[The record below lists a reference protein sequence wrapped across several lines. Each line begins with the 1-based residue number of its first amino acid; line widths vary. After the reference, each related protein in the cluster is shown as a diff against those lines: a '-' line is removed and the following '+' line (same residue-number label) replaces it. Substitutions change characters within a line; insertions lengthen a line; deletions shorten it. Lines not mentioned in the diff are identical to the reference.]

1 MSLASSIT
9 SSIWPPVDPSKGEFR
24 ILVLDDYDDPDDP
37 ISGDFQIVS
46 IHDDVVYDAISYA
59 WADAGDLRTMFI
71 NGQRYSVASI
81 LTTNMRHCQIKTG
94 TKAFW
99 CDAISIN
106 QLDNDEKSQ
115 QIWIMQHIFAGAR
128 IVRVFLNPDS
138 TSSPYVGRAVDIL
151 LRTVHTGRPMD
162 ATHVEWLSG
171 LRLDAWWTRVWVV
184 QEFVLAKKLVFQ
196 FRDKFF
202 DVEVLKLFRH
212 NHFDLKFQALRGVK
226 PGLPT
231 ELLLKGFDSLTLAVT
246 TLFTHRNL
254 HHLACLLALDS
265 QVNWDIS
272 ISVLND
278 ILFDIRL
285 RHVTDPRDRIFGIL
299 ALADRMLRTSLIEPD
314 YTKDLGDVFML
325 FTLEII
331 RKSKSLTLLLQSA
344 HTTNSVSGLPSW
356 VPDYSSRY
364 NFEVERLRAHSI
376 VSFDAS
382 CSLTASAE
390 LLQRSKALLLR
401 GGHVDTIAHVGHCHD
416 RRRDARH
423 RWHLQ
428 ALMQWEV
435 LCRAVFADI
444 EHTEYIRG
452 NQTVWQ
458 AYCKA
463 VMCGTRHNSY
473 GIDPERSYTVSIA
486 NFRADPDKIADHD
499 ETAASPLLLAI
510 AKRRLAITTKGYICL
525 APQSTKEGD
534 AVYILAGGR
543 VPFVLRPISPDD
555 EGRLDESSPT
565 SSEPLLP
572 KAHQYRLVGDCY
584 VEGIML
590 GEFIKEDHG
599 RGRDDD
605 FQDVILL

>member
-115 QIWIMQHIFAGAR
+115 QIRIMQHIFAGAR

-138 TSSPYVGRAVDIL
+138 TSSPYVGRAVDVL

-162 ATHVEWLSG
+162 ATYVEWLSG

-202 DVEVLKLFRH
+202 DVEVLKLFGH
-212 NHFDLKFQALRGVK
+212 KHFVLTFPALRGVK

-231 ELLLKGFDSLTLAVT
+231 EILQKGFDSLTLAVS
-246 TLFTHRNL
+246 TLLTHRHL
-254 HHLACLLALDS
+254 HHQACLLALDS
-265 QVNWDIS
+265 QFNWDHS

-285 RHVTDPRDRIFGIL
+285 RHVTDPNDRIFGIL
-299 ALADRMLRTSLIEPD
+299 ALADRMCGSPRMCGSSLIEPD
-314 YTKDLGDVFML
+314 YTKDLGDIFML
-325 FTLEII
+325 FTLELI
-331 RKSKSLTLLLQSA
+331 RKSKSLTLLLQCA

-376 VSFDAS
+376 VYFDAS

-401 GGHVDTIAHVGHCHD
+401 GGHVDTTAHVGHCHD
-416 RRRDARH
+416 RQRDARH

-452 NQTVWQ
+452 NQTV
-458 AYCKA
+458 C
-463 VMCGTRHNSY
+463 Y
-473 GIDPERSYTVSIA
+473 GIDPERSYAVSIA

-499 ETAASPLLLAI
+499 KNATSPLLLTI
-510 AKRRLAITTKGYICL
+510 AKRRLAITAKGYICL

-534 AVYILAGGR
+534 AVYILAGGK
-543 VPFVLRPISPDD
+543 VPFVLRPISPHD
-555 EGRLDESSPT
+555 EHRQNESTLT
-565 SSEPLLP
+565 SSQSLLLQ
-572 KAHQYRLVGDCY
+572 AHQYRLVGDCF
-584 VEGIML
+584 VEGIMY